1 MPNIAILHDDV
12 VVNVVACG
20 DDWQAHFPDGVAT
33 TTAAIGDIYADGEFT
48 TPERPVPPPT
58 EADLIAYAA
67 ARRWLVETDG
77 IVVDGIPVATDD
89 RSKLLVLGAARL
101 AYASASFTTP
111 FKAADGSL
119 HTLTA
124 AQVIAI
130 SDAGSAHVQATF
142 ETFAAVA
149 AQIGAGTLTT
159 FAEIDAAAWPPN
171 T

>member
-1 MPNIAILHDDV
+1 MRIAFH
-12 VVNVVACG
+12 A
-20 DDWQAHFPDGVAT
+20 DGVCTHVLVCAEGWENLFPGLT
-33 TTAAIGDIYADGEFT
+33 GVPSDTANVGDLWDGAGFT
-48 TPERPVPPPT
+48 PPPPPPPAP
-58 EADLIAYAA
+58 ADLLAYAA
-67 ARRWLVETDG
+67 DKRWRVETGG
-77 IVVDGIPVATDD
+77 IMVADIPVATDD

-101 AYASASFTTP
+101 AYASEAFTTP

-149 AQIGAGTLTT
+149 EQIEAGAITT
-159 FAEIDAAAWPPN
+159 FAAVDAAAWPPN
-171 T
+171 G